1 MLLDWIWM
9 TLNTSMRDLTFLQWL
24 LVVGIM
30 VGMILGGLYL
40 RSFLY
45 TLGRTLWK
53 RQRETES
60 REGKWWEDDKW

>member
-45 TLGRTLWK
+45 TLGRALWK
-53 RQRETES
+53 RQQETET
-60 REGKWWEDDKW
+60 RKGRWWEDDEW